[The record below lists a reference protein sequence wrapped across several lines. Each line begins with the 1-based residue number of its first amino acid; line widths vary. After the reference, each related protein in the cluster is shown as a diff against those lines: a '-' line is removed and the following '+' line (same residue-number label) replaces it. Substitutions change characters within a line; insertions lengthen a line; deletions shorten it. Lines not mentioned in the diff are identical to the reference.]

1 MNMKKGNIQEIKG
14 LLGDVKGIIDAG
26 RLAAY
31 SSVNSAMIETY
42 WLIGK
47 RIVEEEQHGQ
57 DRAQYGQELIKTL
70 AQELIREYGNGFS
83 ERYLRAF
90 RQFYQVMPN
99 YEIWKSRFP
108 NLTWTHV
115 FRTLRV
121 RDENAIRWYLENASQ
136 QTWSVRTL
144 SRNIA
149 TQYYERHICTP
160 MSSLEKDSFRK
171 EEILKNPFIAEFLG
185 FKSDESFSE
194 CDLESSIISHLK
206 DFLMEMGRGFA
217 FMARQQHIRTAAED
231 YFIDLV
237 FYNVVLK
244 CYVLV
249 DLKAGKI
256 THQDVGQM
264 DMYVRMYDELK
275 RTEGDNPTIG
285 IVLCSETDED
295 IARYS
300 ILKGNEQLFAAKY
313 KLYLPTDEELRREIE
328 RQKEIY
334 YLQHKQ
340 EQ

>member
-149 TQYYERHICTP
+149 TQYYERHICT
-160 MSSLEKDSFRK
+160 
-171 EEILKNPFIAEFLG
+171 
-185 FKSDESFSE
+185 
-194 CDLESSIISHLK
+194 
-206 DFLMEMGRGFA
+206 
-217 FMARQQHIRTAAED
+217 
-231 YFIDLV
+231 
-237 FYNVVLK
+237 
-244 CYVLV
+244 
-249 DLKAGKI
+249 
-256 THQDVGQM
+256 
-264 DMYVRMYDELK
+264 
-275 RTEGDNPTIG
+275 
-285 IVLCSETDED
+285 CSETDED

>member
-1 MNMKKGNIQEIKG
+1 MKKGYVQEIKG
-14 LLGDVKGIIDAG
+14 LLGDVKHIIDAG

-57 DRAQYGQELIKTL
+57 DRAQYGLELIKTL
-70 AQELIREYGNGFS
+70 AQELTREYGNGFS

-160 MSSLEKDSFRK
+160 LSSLEKDT
-171 EEILKNPFIAEFLG
+171 
-185 FKSDESFSE
+185 FSE
-194 CDLESSIISHLK
+194 RGNPKKSIHC
-206 DFLMEMGRGFA
+206 R
-217 FMARQQHIRTAAED
+217 
-231 YFIDLV
+231 
-237 FYNVVLK
+237 VL
-244 CYVLV
+244 
-249 DLKAGKI
+249 GI
-256 THQDVGQM
+256 QVG
-264 DMYVRMYDELK
+264 
-275 RTEGDNPTIG
+275 
-285 IVLCSETDED
+285 
-295 IARYS
+295 
-300 ILKGNEQLFAAKY
+300 
-313 KLYLPTDEELRREIE
+313 
-328 RQKEIY
+328 
-334 YLQHKQ
+334 
-340 EQ
+340 